1 MRGSI
6 FNMEAAPDVAA
17 NPLGENS
24 HSWILLRKIP
34 SKNAD
39 LWRFL
44 NIPSPAL
51 QHPYCS
57 WTARYQPLR
66 PLWQFNNSL

>member
-6 FNMEAAPDVAA
+6 FNMEAAPEVSS

-24 HSWILLRKIP
+24 DSQILLRKIP

-44 NIPSPAL
+44 NIQSPAL
-51 QHPYCS
+51 QH
-57 WTARYQPLR
+57 L
-66 PLWQFNNSL
+66 LVHG